1 MSKRYIQSTIV
12 LAVILIALGGSWFVF
27 SRRVDD
33 RHEPGETIPA
43 PSPKHT
49 PTLEPRTSEKLPVPY
64 VNEAPSGDWSGPW
77 KNACEEASIAMV
89 QFYYQGKASATVR
102 EAEAFMTMLF
112 EKQDAK
118 YGSNLNSDGA
128 QMKYL
133 IDNFTNFTAEIIRN
147 PTIDQIKEQIDD
159 EHPVIS
165 LHYGFDLKNPNI
177 PFLRTGTSYHA
188 MVIIGYD
195 DVAKEFIVND
205 DGDTKAGAGHRYG
218 YDLFMNTLHEYSYET
233 KKADGPPTVLFTAK
247 KS

>member
-89 QFYYQGKASATVR
+89 QFYYRGRTSVSIA
-102 EAEAFMTMLF
+102 EAEAFMIMLF
-112 EKQDAK
+112 EKQNAK
-118 YGSNLNSDGA
+118 YGNNVNSDA
-128 QMKYL
+128 TQFKYL
-133 IDNFTNFTAEIIRN
+133 IDNFTSFGAEIVRN
-147 PTIDQIKEQIDD
+147 PTIEQIKEELDD
-159 EHPVIS
+159 ERQVIS
-165 LHYGFDLKNPNI
+165 LHYGFDLHNPNI
-177 PFLRTGTSYHA
+177 PF
-188 MVIIGYD
+188 
-195 DVAKEFIVND
+195 
-205 DGDTKAGAGHRYG
+205 
-218 YDLFMNTLHEYSYET
+218 
-233 KKADGPPTVLFTAK
+233 
-247 KS
+247 